1 MQLGTNMIRIKAI
14 SVVLLAAAGFLATAR
29 VRAAD
34 APALPQPIKSVLTNY
49 FKIQTALAEDSLKG
63 VPEAANAIAK
73 VIKEDKSKLL
83 SSNVVAQAEA
93 VAEVKD
99 LAMAREAFKPLSE
112 SLIKYLADNKVNSNS
127 CDEFHCHMADASW
140 LQEDTETKNPYFGT
154 SMPGCGIKK
163 RTF

>member
-1 MQLGTNMIRIKAI
+1 MTRIKAI
-14 SVVLLAAAGFLATAR
+14 SVVLLATAGILATAR

-49 FKIQTALAEDSLKG
+49 FKIQVALAEDSMTG
-63 VPEAANAIAK
+63 VPEAAIAIAK
-73 VIKEDKSKLL
+73 TIKGDKSKLL

-93 VAEVKD
+93 LAKAKD
-99 LAMAREAFKPLSE
+99 LAMTREAFKPLSE
-112 SLIKYLADNKVNSNS
+112 SLIKYLADQQANSNS
-127 CDEFHCHMADASW
+127 YDEFHCHMADASW
-140 LQEDTETKNPYFGT
+140 LQEEAETMNPYFGT